1 MASDGLWDCV
11 RNDEV
16 VRIIRDTVQ
25 EPTMCSKRLA
35 TEAAERGSND
45 KNTVS
50 LLYSCN
56 RYPQQSEF
64 TSSRLML

>member
-11 RNDEV
+11 KNDDV
-16 VRIIRDTVQ
+16 VSIVRDTVK

-45 KNTVS
+45 NITVIVVFLRPVS
-50 LLYSCN
+50 TAERVY
-56 RYPQQSEF
+56 
-64 TSSRLML
+64 